1 MVPFEPLIQDPHWLT
16 IIANFWPTRLNERRF
31 PVRWRLVTTEPGVQ
45 VLVLSQRP
53 RTPVA
58 GEAVLVHGLEG
69 SAHSRYMRSMTGTL
83 LAAGYVVHR
92 FHMRSCGGTESLC
105 HTFYHG
111 GLTSDLL
118 AVLRTLEREGS
129 GAVHLIGYSLGAN
142 VALKLA
148 GELGESGGRHLRSVC
163 AVSTPL
169 DLAASAD
176 QIARP
181 ENRVFERRFLRDMT
195 RRLRTRPGY
204 EAADPRQYSS
214 VREFDD
220 RYTAPSFGFAT
231 ANEYYRTQS
240 ASRFL
245 HAIRVPSLL
254 IQAKD
259 DPFIPFSAFAH
270 PALREN
276 PCLRLMATEHGGHV
290 GFIARRHPR
299 LWLEHTVVEWL
310 PQAQALERQPQQET
324 Q

>member
-1 MVPFEPLIQDPHWLT
+1 MVPFEPLIQDPYWLT
-16 IIANFWPTRLNERRF
+16 IIANFWPARLNERRF

-53 RTPVA
+53 RKPAA

-69 SAHSRYMRSMTGTL
+69 SAQSRYMRSMAAAL
-83 LAAGYVVHR
+83 LTAGYAVHR

-105 HTFYHG
+105 HTFYHA

-118 AVLRTLEREGS
+118 AVLRTMAREGS

-148 GELGESGGRHLRSVC
+148 GELGESGWQHLRSVC

-181 ENRVFERRFLRDMT
+181 ENRIFERRFLRDMT
-195 RRLRTRPGY
+195 RRLRSRPGY
-204 EAADPRQYSS
+204 EKADPRAFAS

-220 RYTAPSFGFAT
+220 RFTAPSFGFGSAS
-231 ANEYYRTQS
+231 EYYRTQS
-240 ASRFL
+240 ASHFL
-245 HAIRVPSLL
+245 HAIRVPTMLV
-254 IQAKD
+254 QAKD
-259 DPFIPFSAFAH
+259 DPFIPFKTFDH
-270 PALREN
+270 PAIREN

-290 GFIARRHPR
+290 GFIARRSPR
-299 LWLEHTVVEWL
+299 LWLEHTLLEWL
-310 PQAQALERQPQQET
+310 PQVAHMLEV
-324 Q
+324 